1 LEGEKPKTER
11 YGDWPER
18 LARCIAAARTR
29 RFAWGEH
36 DCALFAADCVQ
47 AMTGRDPA
55 GAYRGRYRTALGV
68 ARLLRQRNSD
78 LAGAWTAA
86 LGAPLANPAYAQ
98 RGDVVVF
105 AIAAF
110 APPIEANGGATGQVL
125 ASIGGAKQAASSGG
139 AGKKPLAAPGGG
151 QINAAATGICLGSR
165 CAAAGPGGLSFVPLA
180 AARLAWRV

>member
-1 LEGEKPKTER
+1 MR
-11 YGDWPER
+11 YENWPER

-29 RFAWGEH
+29 RFAWGAH

-47 AMTGRDPA
+47 SMTGRDPA

-105 AIAAF
+105 AAIF
-110 APPIEANGGATGQVL
+110 LAPPDEADAGSATL
-125 ASIGGAKQAASSGG
+125 PLASSGG
-139 AGKKPLAAPGGG
+139 AGKKPLASPAGGK
-151 QINAAATGICLGSR
+151 INAATGICLGSH